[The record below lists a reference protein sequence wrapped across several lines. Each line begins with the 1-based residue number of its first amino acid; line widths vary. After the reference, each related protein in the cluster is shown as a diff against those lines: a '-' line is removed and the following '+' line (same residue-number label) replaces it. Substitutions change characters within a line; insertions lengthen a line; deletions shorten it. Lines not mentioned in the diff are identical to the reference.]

1 MIHTA
6 PVFTPDGGAM
16 PKIAAKGGRTPA
28 ARGATPNATSR
39 VVEKEMQALEQAYMQ
54 AQQARTRVSRPH
66 SRAAESDRVSS
77 RARACFRYDSPQ
89 RIAHQKSNATRWIQ
103 RQSNRMQIQL
113 EAVNQDRV
121 VCSRFLDREC
131 EELKAMEGKIE
142 RFCRWMASPQTA
154 STGAALG
161 AAPEHAA
168 QAARPQ
174 TSGALPHAR
183 QARNP
188 LPTLNH

>member
-28 ARGATPNATSR
+28 ARGATPSATSR

-54 AQQARTRVSRPH
+54 AQQARARVCCPQHSRP
-66 SRAAESDRVSS
+66 AESDGVGA
-77 RARACFRYDSPQ
+77 RARAMTPQ

-121 VCSRFLDREC
+121 VCSRYLDREC
-131 EELKAMEGKIE
+131 EELKAIEGKIE
-142 RFCRWMASPQTA
+142 RFCRWMASPQSA

-161 AAPEHAA
+161 PAPEHAA
-168 QAARPQ
+168 QARPQ